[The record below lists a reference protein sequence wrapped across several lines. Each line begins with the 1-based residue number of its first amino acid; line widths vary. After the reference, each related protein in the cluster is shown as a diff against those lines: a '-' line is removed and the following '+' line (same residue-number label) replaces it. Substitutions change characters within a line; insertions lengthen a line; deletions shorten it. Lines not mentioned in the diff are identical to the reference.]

1 MACQAAVHPEEK
13 ELQAKHLADLTV
25 LCAPRCVDT
34 VGRQLL
40 LQWAVDADGRREQIF
55 VIGLVVVARL
65 VVAAPPLLFLYILL
79 TLPSPPLL

>member
-1 MACQAAVHPEEK
+1 MACQAATPPAEM

-65 VVAAPPLLFLYILL
+65 VVAAPPLLFLHILL